1 MGAKKSDPWMSVSD
15 MMTTLMM
22 MFLFIAVSYMLDV
35 SKERNRMREVAVTY
49 GELQN
54 DLYNDLESEFKDD
67 LKEWNALIDKST
79 LSVRFEEPDVLF
91 SVGSS
96 ELKPAFAEILKDFFP
111 RYIRIITKPE
121 YRNDIEEIRIEGHS
135 SSEWANGV
143 SGEYAYFKNMELS
156 QDRTK
161 EILEYV
167 LLLDSVSSER
177 EWIREHLTANGLS
190 SSKPILT
197 ENGIEDKS
205 LSRRVEF
212 RVRTNAEKRIAKI
225 LEE

>member
-1 MGAKKSDPWMSVSD
+1 MGVKKSDPWMSVSD

-22 MFLFIAVSYMLDV
+22 MFLFISVSYMLDV

-49 GELQN
+49 SELQN
-54 DLYNDLESEFKDD
+54 DLYKDLEEEFEDD
-67 LKEWNALIDKST
+67 LKEWNALIDKSM

-91 SVGSS
+91 SIGSS
-96 ELKPAFAEILKDFFP
+96 ALKPAFAAILEDFFP
-111 RYIRIITKPE
+111 RYIRILTKPE
-121 YRNDIEEIRIEGHS
+121 YRSDIEEIRIEGHS
-135 SSEWANGV
+135 SSEWAGGE
-143 SGEYAYFKNMELS
+143 SGDYAYFKNMELS
-156 QDRTK
+156 QDRTR

-167 LLLDSVSSER
+167 LLLDSVSSEK
-177 EWIREHLTANGLS
+177 EWIRKHLTANGLS

-197 ENGIEDKS
+197 KNGEEDKS

-212 RVRTNAEKRIAKI
+212 RVRTHAEKRIAKI

>member
-1 MGAKKSDPWMSVSD
+1 MGGKKSDPWMSVSD

-22 MFLFIAVSYMLDV
+22 MFLFISVSYMLDV

-49 GELQN
+49 GELQD
-54 DLYNDLESEFKDD
+54 DLYKDLEEEFKDD
-67 LKEWNALIDKST
+67 LREWNALIDKST

-91 SVGSS
+91 AVGSS
-96 ELKPAFAEILKDFFP
+96 DLKPAFAEILDDFFP
-111 RYIRIITKPE
+111 RYVRILTKPE

-135 SSEWANGV
+135 SSEWAGGE
-143 SGEYAYFKNMELS
+143 SGDYAYFRNMELS
-156 QDRTK
+156 QDRTR

-167 LLLDSVSSER
+167 LLLDSVHSEK
-177 EWIREHLTANGLS
+177 EWIRNHLTANGLS

-197 ENGIEDKS
+197 EQGDEDKF